1 MAEPIRNDLAPATNP
16 YLRAVEAAFCE
27 DWPLVVEILG
37 AKTFFELDIF
47 AYALAPLL
55 RTVREMQIAKAQE
68 VNQAWMKKSNT
79 ST

>member
-37 AKTFFELDIF
+37 AKTLFELDMY
-47 AYALAPLL
+47 AHALAPLL
-55 RTVREMQIAKAQE
+55 STVREMQIAKARE
-68 VNQAWMKKSNT
+68 MLSRE
-79 ST
+79 